1 IISYFTIMVNLLAKY
16 TNKFLMLQAVSILVA
31 KNVPQET
38 WPYFTI
44 MVNLLAKRIKSQNN
58 TKLEFLL
65 IA

>member
-1 IISYFTIMVNLLAKY
+1 MVNLLAKY